1 VVFVKKVVREKSS
14 GWKVEKSAARR
25 KREAEEREENLGL
38 AVFDAWTLTKSSM
51 VTLFY
56 YYRNDCS

>member
-1 VVFVKKVVREKSS
+1 MESRE
-14 GWKVEKSAARR
+14 V
-25 KREAEEREENLGL
+25 AEEREENLGL